1 MGSRRKRRRIIIVVV
16 VCVAMLTTACSKSD
30 TYLDMCDEENIN
42 YDIGDLKVIK
52 TKYKS
57 FEECEK
63 IAKLIYENY
72 FQYKEGVEREEYDGI
87 VDICNH
93 DKQHYALMQYGR
105 GFVYYISEPFGEDYI
120 YESTEEKVIEEET
133 EKLLELV
140 GLEYLGENGYHI
152 EKIKEWKD
160 NHVEVYLKKCI
171 KGYELS
177 ITGGTREQ
185 EVTGVECVRLKFG
198 NNQLIGIDLSFLS
211 DLVEITD
218 YEEDVVVDTWEKAEK
233 LVENYIISCN
243 FQYKN
248 IEKVQITYVDY
259 KEDEDICTLIPMAE
273 FAMGQEKEDEGY
285 QNVYQVNLST
295 KEIIPNEY

>member
-1 MGSRRKRRRIIIVVV
+1 MGSRRKRRRIIIAVV

-63 IAKLIYENY
+63 KAKLIYENY

-87 VDICNH
+87 V
-93 DKQHYALMQYGR
+93 
-105 GFVYYISEPFGEDYI
+105 
-120 YESTEEKVIEEET
+120 
-133 EKLLELV
+133 
-140 GLEYLGENGYHI
+140 
-152 EKIKEWKD
+152 
-160 NHVEVYLKKCI
+160 
-171 KGYELS
+171 
-177 ITGGTREQ
+177 
-185 EVTGVECVRLKFG
+185 
-198 NNQLIGIDLSFLS
+198 
-211 DLVEITD
+211 
-218 YEEDVVVDTWEKAEK
+218 
-233 LVENYIISCN
+233 
-243 FQYKN
+243 
-248 IEKVQITYVDY
+248 
-259 KEDEDICTLIPMAE
+259 DICTLIPMAE